1 MSALGQGQ
9 KGKRATMAQ
18 EKAPQLP
25 QENGAAYEVAR
36 DVLLQLIGH
45 ATSRVVAGEGEWVAK
60 RDRWTSMLNG
70 LDPRDSDAV
79 QKVLDREAP
88 VLKSM
93 TEDLSQ

>member
-1 MSALGQGQ
+1 M
-9 KGKRATMAQ
+9 TQ
-18 EKAPQLP
+18 EEARQLP

-45 ATSRVVAGEGEWVAK
+45 AASRVVAGEGEWVEK
-60 RDRWTSMLNG
+60 RDRWNSMLVG

-88 VLKSM
+88 VLKSIA
-93 TEDLSQ
+93 EDLSR